1 MISLTRLN
9 GARFVLNADLIRV
22 VEENPDTVIT
32 LLGGEHLI
40 VNETMREVVARSIEF
55 QRHTRSL
62 CSGAELR
69 EHLSSQIARTEN
81 RGAPPHKRQA

>member
-32 LLGGEHLI
+32 LLGGEHL
-40 VNETMREVVARSIEF
+40 VVKETMREVIARSIEF

-62 CSGAELR
+62 TSAAELR
-69 EHLSSQIARTEN
+69 EAITAQHAATEN
-81 RGAPPHKRQA
+81 QQPPPHRRHA

>member
-9 GARFVLNADLIRV
+9 GSRFVLNAELIRV

-32 LLGGEHLI
+32 LLGGEHL
-40 VNETMREVVARSIEF
+40 VVKETMREVIARSIEF

-62 CSGAELR
+62 TSGAELR
-69 EHLSSQIARTEN
+69 EAIAAQHAATEN
-81 RGAPPHKRQA
+81 QQAPPHRRHA